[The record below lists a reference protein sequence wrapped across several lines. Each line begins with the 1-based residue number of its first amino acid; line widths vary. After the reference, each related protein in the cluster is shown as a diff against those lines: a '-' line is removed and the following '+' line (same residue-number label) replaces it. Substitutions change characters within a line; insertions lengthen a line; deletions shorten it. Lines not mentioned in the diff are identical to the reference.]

1 MGPEREA
8 CAYTLSIE
16 GDEDLMVPLQEQEA
30 EELKSELDDIKK
42 SEKDRASRIR
52 RLEKEIDEYEK
63 RLANPPEMEDLDE
76 ISGPIVRFL
85 ILFDDVHGVVCL
97 RRC

>member
-1 MGPEREA
+1 
-8 CAYTLSIE
+8 
-16 GDEDLMVPLQEQEA
+16 MVPLQEQEA

-76 ISGPIVRFL
+76 ISGQIVRFL
-85 ILFDDVHGVVCL
+85 VLFDNECTHQ
-97 RRC
+97 RRRNT